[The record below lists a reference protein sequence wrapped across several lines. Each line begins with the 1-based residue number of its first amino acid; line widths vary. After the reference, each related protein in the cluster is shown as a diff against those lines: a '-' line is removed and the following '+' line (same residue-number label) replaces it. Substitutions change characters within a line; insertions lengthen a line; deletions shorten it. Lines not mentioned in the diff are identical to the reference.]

1 MDPQPGIS
9 SSPAPP
15 ETRMGIVLR
24 VTFFVAAVF
33 IGLRLLSP
41 LLFAIFGTVV
51 AGTVGL
57 LCTGLFANLLT
68 MRIFDRRPLSD
79 IGLGVRHASGWNFLL
94 GVGFAGGAAALMLSA
109 PLLAGTG

>member
-1 MDPQPGIS
+1 MVPQPGIS
-9 SSPAPP
+9 NPPASP

-24 VTFFVAAVF
+24 VVFFVAAVY

-51 AGTVGL
+51 AGTAGL

-79 IGLGVRHASGWNFLL
+79 IGLGVRHGSGRNFLL
-94 GVGFAGGAAALMLSA
+94 GVGFAGGA
-109 PLLAGTG
+109 

>member
-1 MDPQPGIS
+1 MGPQPGIS
-9 SSPAPP
+9 NPPASP

-24 VTFFVAAVF
+24 VAFFVAAVF

-57 LCTGLFANLLT
+57 LCTGVFSNLLT
-68 MRIFDRRPLSD
+68 MRIFDRCPFSD
-79 IGLGVRHASGWNFLL
+79 IGLRVGHVSGRNFRL
-94 GVGFAGGAAALMLSA
+94 GITVSGGAAA
-109 PLLAGTG
+109 